1 MIKKV
6 SECDR
11 VHYYISP
18 EEYIDINKILKEKGT
33 TIKQVCIDENV
44 SYTQMCAVLNGK
56 TGIGSKYLFII
67 KKYTGLRLR

>member
-11 VHYYISP
+11 VHYYVSP
-18 EEYIDINKILKEKGT
+18 EEFKEIVRLLHENGTNVKDICLK
-33 TIKQVCIDENV
+33 ENV
-44 SYTQMCAVLNGK
+44 SYTQMSAVLNGK
-56 TGIGSKYLFII
+56 AGIGSKYLFII